1 MIENSPEHWRL
12 EKAEDVCEYIQR
24 GKQPE
29 YSEEGEVRII
39 NQKCIYWDDIYL
51 ENTRR
56 LAESHRPKWQEYRY
70 LQPGDVLV
78 NSTGVGTVGRAQVFP
93 GNEEP
98 FVVDGHVTI
107 MRSSR
112 ALEPRFLWYFL
123 RSEAGQNQINP
134 AGSTGQIELRKKDV
148 LDMDI
153 PVPPIEE
160 QKQIVDNLDSIFKK
174 VENAKSAK
182 ERLEEIIEILPQS
195 ILNKTLRGELA
206 EFAEWDNALPGDEE
220 GDQSAIEEFQ

>member
-1 MIENSPEHWRL
+1 M
-12 EKAEDVCEYIQR
+12 
-24 GKQPE
+24 
-29 YSEEGEVRII
+29 
-39 NQKCIYWDDIYL
+39 
-51 ENTRR
+51 
-56 LAESHRPKWQEYRY
+56 
-70 LQPGDVLV
+70 
-78 NSTGVGTVGRAQVFP
+78 
-93 GNEEP
+93 
-98 FVVDGHVTI
+98 TI
-107 MRSSR
+107 MRSSGV
-112 ALEPRFLWYFL
+112 LEPRFLWYFL

-160 QKQIVDNLDSIFKK
+160 QKQIVDNLHSIFEK

-206 EFAEWDNALPGDEE
+206 EFAEWDNSLSGDEE
-220 GDQSAIEEFQ
+220 GDQSVIEEFQ